1 MGRLVLFRWPGGK
14 GNLLGRLL
22 PLIPPG
28 GRPYTEAYLGAGQV
42 LLNRPPAPVEAANDL
57 DGRIV
62 GLFRLLQD
70 REAYEALRHRL
81 RFTPYARAE
90 FARALEILG
99 AEARGEAVPPLDL
112 AWAFLVAQG
121 QGFAGRAESAGN
133 WGRTLSE
140 ATTRGAKT
148 AVVWASL
155 PDRLE
160 RVRERILRVQLD
172 QRDALDFLRYWD
184 TPEAVHYVDPPYHPD
199 TIRGLYY
206 RHNADPEHHRR
217 LVEVLLGLE
226 GAVVLS
232 GYRHPVHAPL
242 EEAGWRR
249 LDFPTASHMAGRT
262 RMSGLKGKGSAL
274 ARVPRVESVWLNP
287 RAQDLLRP
295 HALPL

>member
-1 MGRLVLFRWPGGK
+1 MRRLSIFRWPGGK
-14 GNLLGRLL
+14 GNFLGRLL
-22 PLIPPG
+22 PLIPQG
-28 GRPYTEAYLGAGQV
+28 GRPYTEAYLGAGHV

-70 REAYEALRHRL
+70 REAYEALRHRI

-90 FARALEILG
+90 FARALEILR
-99 AEARGEAVPPLDL
+99 AEAQGEAVPPLDL
-112 AWAFLVAQG
+112 AWAFLVAHG
-121 QGFAGRAESAGN
+121 QGFGGWAANVGN
-133 WGRTLSE
+133 WGRALTGTS
-140 ATTRGAKT
+140 RGAGPVAK
-148 AVVWASL
+148 WASL

-199 TIRGLYY
+199 TVRRGYY
-206 RHNADPEHHRR
+206 RHNADHEHHRR

-232 GYRHPVHAPL
+232 GYQHPVYAPL

-249 LDFPTASHMAGRT
+249 LDFPTASRMAGRT
-262 RMSGLKGKGSAL
+262 RVSGMRGQGAAL
-274 ARVPRVESVWLNP
+274 AKVPRVESVWLNP
-287 RAQDLLRP
+287 KAQGLLHP
-295 HALPL
+295 HVLSL